1 MNTPSNS
8 PVRQK
13 NPIIPGFRP
22 SPRPKQRPI
31 NEMTLRELQD
41 RHILNV
47 KLLASPYVKYLVLDK
62 RPTAD
67 HCILEKRRPQRM
79 LKEY

>member
-8 PVRQK
+8 PVRRK
-13 NPIIPGFRP
+13 NPIIPGFIP
-22 SPRPKQRPI
+22 SPQRPI
-31 NEMTLRELQD
+31 DEMTLRELQD

-47 KLLASPYVKYLVLDK
+47 KLLASPYVFFNTDK

-67 HCILEKRRPQRM
+67 YCILEKRRLQLM
-79 LKEY
+79 FKEY